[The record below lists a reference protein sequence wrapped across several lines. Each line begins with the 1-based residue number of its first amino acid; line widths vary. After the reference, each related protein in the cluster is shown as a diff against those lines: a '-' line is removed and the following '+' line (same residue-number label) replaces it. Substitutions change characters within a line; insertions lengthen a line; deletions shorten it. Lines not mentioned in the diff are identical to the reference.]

1 MNEDIKRGDVIV
13 AKFGHNSVLNEPF
26 EFLYD
31 FGYYTEYGAV
41 VYNEGECNMQDAHAF
56 KLNEIRL
63 ATDADKRAFYYGN

>member
-1 MNEDIKRGDVIV
+1 MNKNINSGDIIV
-13 AKFGHNSVLNEPF
+13 AKFGHNSVLDKPF

-56 KLNEIRL
+56 ELNQIRL
-63 ATDADKRAFYYGN
+63 ATDVDKREFTYGY